1 MSSDAGLEAAGAR
14 VAGKAAA
21 AARLKHFNSLCGSLR
36 RDLYRFT
43 FWLTRD
49 PTLAEDVVQETLL
62 RAWNSFDSLTDERAA
77 RAWLLTIARR
87 EAARVFDRRRPSAA
101 DIAELIANDDPA
113 LAAPEVP
120 DLADVRREILDLD
133 DIYREPLVL
142 QVLFGYTTL
151 EIAELMQINQ
161 ATVLTRLHRAREKL
175 RLKFGPTDTDIETP
189 PAARE
194 AG

>member
-1 MSSDAGLEAAGAR
+1 MNDKAEWVAADGGAADKDAAAG
-14 VAGKAAA
+14 
-21 AARLKHFNSLCGSLR
+21 RLKRFNALCGSQR

-62 RAWNSFDSLTDERAA
+62 RAWNNFDSLTDERAA

-87 EAARVFDRRRPSAA
+87 EAARVFDRRRPPA
-101 DIAELIANDDPA
+101 DDIDELIAADDIA
-113 LAAPEVP
+113 LAAPQEL

-142 QVLFGYTTL
+142 QVLFGYSTL
-151 EIAELMQINQ
+151 EIAALMEINQ

-175 RLKFGPTDTDIETP
+175 RLKFGPTDTGV
-189 PAARE
+189 E
-194 AG
+194 APGAVRRTG

>member
-1 MSSDAGLEAAGAR
+1 MTDQAGLAATGPG

-21 AARLKHFNSLCGSLR
+21 AARLNRFNSLCGSLR
-36 RDLYRFT
+36 GDLYRFT

-62 RAWNSFDSLTDERAA
+62 RAWNNFDSLTDERAA

-87 EAARVFDRRRPSAA
+87 EAARMFDRRRPPA
-101 DIAELIANDDPA
+101 DDIDALIATDDLA
-113 LAAPEVP
+113 LAAPQEP
-120 DLADVRREILDLD
+120 DLADVRREILSLD

-142 QVLFGYTTL
+142 QVLFGYSTL
-151 EIAELMQINQ
+151 EIASLMEINQ

-175 RLKFGPTDTDIETP
+175 RLKFRPADADVESL
-189 PAARE
+189 PAARR